1 LIGVRFR
8 YKSCPVNLASRGRA
22 SHRAGLCP
30 LLAAAL
36 FASAG
41 CDSSEP
47 HGELVIAVSTDM
59 AMPQQIDNVA
69 VQVLMRGT
77 VVFDQNYAVGSGAE
91 GTMIPA
97 TLTLASGSRRD
108 PVTVRVSG
116 QKRGRWRTYREATT
130 TVPVD
135 RSAMLRMP
143 VQWLCDESAKAIPFR
158 DASGVTRIQM
168 ASACDAG
175 NTCVAGQCVPT
186 LIDEP
191 MLPDFAA
198 PEVFGGAERPENGEC
213 FDTIPCMAAGS
224 IVEPDEDCTVE
235 APDGD
240 AVNVALRVTNDGI
253 CDATTGTIC
262 FVPLDEDKVE
272 GWSRRQGSNRLQL
285 PEAVCDKLKSRRVNA
300 VYTSTECATK
310 RPAIPPCGP
319 WSNVGKK
326 QENQGTGGTGV
337 IPTTAPSYPTAQL
350 VATVTREGT
359 SASVCCPLMADG
371 GKMYTC
377 LCTSKTNA
385 TLVSIDVATGASTV
399 VGSLNPPSGRDNL
412 RFPAKVSQDALY
424 WGADQEI
431 QRTPILGSSELADRF
446 PIGGAIYESSTML
459 ASGGRI
465 FALASGVA
473 NAQGSPV
480 QVIALD
486 PASSVKSFDT
496 GATQPV
502 FQFGQDDAA
511 LYLAVDVDEPKEDMK
526 IRRASSVIR
535 LAKADG
541 ARTTVIPEQVLEI
554 DDPLRGGGFT
564 GVQVD
569 GASLFALY
577 EGMEGSDGAVPV
589 KVQYVD
595 LNQPPPGLAKT
606 IYETSLDREISQLSM
621 LGAVDGAILLSR
633 IEYEASGN
641 GKTVRSASVIIVRPD
656 ETAPQIAADYAKDY
670 PGNDI
675 VSDDRRIYWL
685 NSSGRLY
692 GFPRTALR

>member
-1 LIGVRFR
+1 
-8 YKSCPVNLASRGRA
+8 VNLALRGRA
-22 SHRAGLCP
+22 SHRGQLYP

-36 FASAG
+36 LASAG
-41 CDSSEP
+41 CDSSGP
-47 HGELVIAVSTDM
+47 QGELVIAVSTDM

-69 VQVLMRGT
+69 VQVLMRGS
-77 VVFDQNYAVGSGAE
+77 VVFDQNYPVGSGAE
-91 GTMIPA
+91 GAGIPA

-116 QKRGRWRTYREATT
+116 QRRGRWRTYREATT

-158 DASGVTRIQM
+158 DSNGVTRIQM
-168 ASACDAG
+168 ASACDEG
-175 NTCVAGQCVPT
+175 NTCVAGRCIPT
-186 LIDEP
+186 LIDEAT
-191 MLPDFAA
+191 LPDFA
-198 PEVFGGAERPENGEC
+198 PQQVFGGAENPENGEC
-213 FDTIPCMAAGS
+213 FDTIPCMAPGS
-224 IVEPDEDCTVE
+224 IVEPDEEC
-235 APDGD
+235 AIPKPDGD

-262 FVPLDEDKVE
+262 FVPLDQDSIE
-272 GWSRRQGSNRLQL
+272 GWSPREDSNRLQL

-300 VYTSTECATK
+300 VYVSTECPTK
-310 RPAIPPCGP
+310 VPSIPPCGP
-319 WSNVGKK
+319 WSSVGKK
-326 QENQGTGGTGV
+326 PGPGGTGGTSV
-337 IPTTAPSYPTAQL
+337 VPTTPPSYPTAQL
-350 VATVTREGT
+350 VATVVREGMT
-359 SASVCCPLMADG
+359 ASVCCPLMADA

-412 RFPAKVSQDALY
+412 RFPAKVSEDALY
-424 WGADQEI
+424 WASDQEI

-446 PIGGAIYESSTML
+446 PIGGAVYESTTML

-473 NAQGSPV
+473 NSQGSPV

-486 PASSVKSFDT
+486 PMNAVKSFDT

-502 FQFGQDDAA
+502 FQFGQDDQA
-511 LYLAVDVDEPKEDMK
+511 LYLAVDVDETTDDMK

-554 DDPLRGGGFT
+554 ADPRGGGFT

-569 GASLFALY
+569 GASLFALF
-577 EGMEGSDGAVPV
+577 EGMEGADGTVPV

-595 LNQPPPGLAKT
+595 LNQPPPGSAKT
-606 IYETSLDREISQLSM
+606 VYDTTVDRNVSQLSM
-621 LGAVDGAILLSR
+621 LGAVEGAILLSR
-633 IEYEASGN
+633 IEYESSGDT
-641 GKTVRSASVIIVRPD
+641 KTVRSASVIVVRPG
-656 ETAPQIAADYAKDY
+656 ETAPRIAADYAKDY
-670 PGNDI
+670 PGNDV
-675 VSDDRRIYWL
+675 VSDDDRVYWL
-685 NSSGRLY
+685 NTSGRLY